1 MRKTLIDFLSLTSR
15 NAAIAGSIAALLAVV
30 LMFGLP
36 DEGPRSKYYVNLICH
51 KIKQTVDP
59 HLPCPD
65 EIADGEER
73 PTDRQALWSVIRTLC
88 LPASYFGV
96 SYPCLKVDRAGGYA
110 ILRPPSRS
118 SLDFIITPTFY
129 IEGIE
134 SLPRLHETPPNL
146 WKAGWMSRDLLRE
159 AVHHD
164 VSWND
169 IVLAVN
175 SKLTRNQDQLHLH
188 LGCLE
193 RKLKQVISAEAG
205 IGGSTW
211 RIVKPKSIKAGLLVK
226 FLTQDQIDADLFAMI
241 NNEIPGRENSNEWQ
255 TIALAG
261 VESGSDR
268 GFVLMVTLA
277 MTPAEKF
284 LSPTC

>member
-1 MRKTLIDFLSLTSR
+1 
-15 NAAIAGSIAALLAVV
+15 
-30 LMFGLP
+30 MFGAP
-36 DEGPRSKYYVNLICH
+36 DKGLRSKNNVNLICH
-51 KIKQTVDP
+51 KIKQAVDP

-65 EIADGEER
+65 EIADGVER

-88 LPASYFGV
+88 LPASYFGA
-96 SYPCLKVDRAGGYA
+96 SFPCLKVDRAAGYA
-110 ILRPPSRS
+110 ILRPPSQS
-118 SLDFIITPTFY
+118 SLDFIITPTIN

-134 SLPRLHETPPNL
+134 SLSRLHEKPPHL

-159 AVHHD
+159 AAHHD
-164 VSWND
+164 LSWD
-169 IVLAVN
+169 GIVLAVN
-175 SKLTRNQDQLHLH
+175 SKFTRNQDQLHLH

-193 RKLKQVISAEAG
+193 PKLKEIISAEAR
-205 IGGSTW
+205 IGGSNW
-211 RIVKPKSIKAGLLVK
+211 RIIKPKSIKAGLLVK
-226 FLTQDQIDADLFAMI
+226 FLTQEQIDADLFAMI
-241 NNEIPGRENSNEWQ
+241 NNEIPGRENSIESQ

-277 MTPAEKF
+277 MAPAEKF